1 MATPEEG
8 EEQCISFE
16 EMGVTVRQGD
26 PSDVS
31 DVSDD
36 DINVNGEEEA
46 DEGQRL
52 PRGQGPLKS
61 GRPANFAGNGSHMT
75 ETASLPAEKCGVRSE
90 RSHSYSGTAS
100 IKLD

>member
-26 PSDVS
+26 PS

-61 GRPANFAGNGSHMT
+61 GRPANFAGYGSQMPK
-75 ETASLPAEKCGVRSE
+75 TASLPAEKCGVRSE